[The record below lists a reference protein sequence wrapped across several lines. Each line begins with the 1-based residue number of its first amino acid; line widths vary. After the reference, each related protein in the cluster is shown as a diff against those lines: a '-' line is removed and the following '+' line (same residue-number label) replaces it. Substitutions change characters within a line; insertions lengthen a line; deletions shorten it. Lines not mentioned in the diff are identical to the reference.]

1 MIDARG
7 TQSFFINIKQRG
19 PGPIILRKYMRKY
32 GRIAASYMDDLGCRL
47 EALGSCSSLAVNTT
61 CRGSVIIST
70 DTMLDL
76 DTAQV
81 STSDSSIN
89 SSAKTN

>member
-1 MIDARG
+1 
-7 TQSFFINIKQRG
+7 
-19 PGPIILRKYMRKY
+19 MRKY
-32 GRIAASYMDDLGCRL
+32 GRIAASYTDDLGCRL
-47 EALGSCSSLAVNTT
+47 DALGSCSSLAVNTT
-61 CRGSVIIST
+61 CRGSVTVST

-76 DTAQV
+76 DIAQV